1 MHRTPPG
8 KSLAE
13 KRPDLVEYWSEKNEC
28 SPWDIYAGSSSK
40 KYWWVCPIHGEY
52 EMTPYN
58 KGLGQ
63 GCKDCGI
70 SKRSNSR
77 TYVSYDKS
85 LGYLKLELTKSWSVN
100 NTRDIFTVSPNSH
113 KKYKWVCPVHGE
125 YLSSCASKFRG
136 DRCKKCVDSESRN
149 KQLKPPKGGSLG
161 DLYPTLIPE
170 YSVKNPI
177 SPYDIY
183 PSSSIPVI
191 WKCPICH
198 NERVLPCYQRTGT
211 KKGRGCPHCCN
222 NQTST
227 AEDLLRQSLLPFGA
241 SPDSNTK
248 LGKWNV
254 DIYFPE
260 SKTVIEYDGSHWH
273 HKPENYERDKRK
285 SLELLEMGYR
295 VVRVRTWS
303 SKYKLETLGICSSGY
318 SEIFIQEPINSK
330 PTEGLVLD
338 ILHKVR

>member
-1 MHRTPPG
+1 
-8 KSLAE
+8 
-13 KRPDLVEYWSEKNEC
+13 
-28 SPWDIYAGSSSK
+28 
-40 KYWWVCPIHGEY
+40 
-52 EMTPYN
+52 MTPYN

-149 KQLKPPKGGSLG
+149 KQLKPPKVGSLG

-227 AEDLLRQSLLPFGA
+227 AEENLRSALLSHGALPESYKIGR
-241 SPDSNTK
+241 
-248 LGKWNV
+248 WNV

-260 SKTVIEYDGSHWH
+260 SKTVVEYDGSYYHSSESSW
-273 HKPENYERDKRK
+273 ERDRRK
-285 SLELLEMGYR
+285 SLELLAEGYR
-295 VVRVRTWS
+295 VVRVRT
-303 SKYKLETLGICSSGY
+303 YKNEHNLTSLGIDNKNY
-318 SEIFIQEPINSK
+318 FEVFYEEPKKISDVDK
-330 PTEGLVLD
+330 LALQILSVL
-338 ILHKVR
+338 

>member
-40 KYWWVCPIHGEY
+40 KYWWVCPIHGGY

-85 LGYLKLELTKSWSVN
+85 LGYLKPELTKSWSVN

-183 PSSSIPVI
+183 PSSSIPVV

-211 KKGRGCPHCCN
+211 KKGRGCPIAA
-222 NQTST
+222 TIK
-227 AEDLLRQSLLPFGA
+227 LLLLKIFSDNP
-241 SPDSNTK
+241 SSR
-248 LGKWNV
+248 
-254 DIYFPE
+254 
-260 SKTVIEYDGSHWH
+260 S
-273 HKPENYERDKRK
+273 
-285 SLELLEMGYR
+285 ELLL
-295 VVRVRTWS
+295 T
-303 SKYKLETLGICSSGY
+303 
-318 SEIFIQEPINSK
+318 Q
-330 PTEGLVLD
+330 
-338 ILHKVR
+338 ILN